1 MFVTETQGSNLNM
14 QANVGGASS
23 LGDEKLILELQAHG
37 GKVKLLG
44 RFLESLAFMNFDCKL
59 VGLI

>member
-1 MFVTETQGSNLNM
+1 LHISATESQGLNLNV

-37 GKVKLLG
+37 GKVKLLNV
-44 RFLESLAFMNFDCKL
+44 F
-59 VGLI
+59 